1 MQGARVR
8 FLVRGTKIPY
18 TVEHGQKEKKIHTAS
33 VKLMIYYAFYWLSLS
48 ISHGPSRHDFSVS
61 SSLFQSLCTNQYP
74 EYKKTN
80 KTKPTI
86 KTNLGFELNTSHQ
99 KKSVS
104 TYQEIEFIPFLLL
117 QMSSALHANNNFISD
132 IKTRSAWKIAGLWDV
147 VIPLSSFQPIRKNI
161 NR

>member
-1 MQGARVR
+1 MQGAWVDSWTGELRSHMPW
-8 FLVRGTKIPY
+8 GAAK
-18 TVEHGQKEKKIHTAS
+18 KKKKIHTAS

-48 ISHGPSRHDFSVS
+48 ISHGPSGHDFSVS

-74 EYKKTN
+74 EYKMTN

-86 KTNLGFELNTSHQ
+86 KTNLGFEFNTSHQ
-99 KKSVS
+99 KSVS

-117 QMSSALHANNNFISD
+117 QMSSALHANNNFISY
-132 IKTRSAWKIAGLWDV
+132 IKTMSAWKTAGLWDV
-147 VIPLSSFQPIRKNI
+147 IIPLTSFQPIRKNT